1 MVSVTDKLSDFQLL
15 IFEVDSEENLVIS
28 RHKVLILTLYVLSFI
43 LTFLHFVGLSPEAI
57 ESVHFAF
64 LRGEEPTI
72 TPSRFLS
79 LAAVLYLYISAM
91 AFFSLFRNGRLP
103 NLIQKPKLPSLR
115 TRYKILLILS
125 ILFFTGLT
133 IAIVYI
139 SIISTF
145 FVIVALGP
153 LMYYIW
159 MFLEPF
165 FLLNGILVF
174 IDIIDADYPLEGYSR
189 YSLLALVVLSAIG
202 LFGPLIA
209 AILLGYNRASGEF
222 IEFSISN
229 FLNFSLFKPAIIS
242 YRSTLSGIIV
252 ISFMFMLIWFIKDRI
267 KGTESTRERK
277 KGILPFYMGFSIF
290 IISASIIPTIAST
303 SGSLGELT
311 SILDLLGLFLAII
324 LGIWR
329 VLGIEQR
336 MDPLVGIERLNPIE
350 QINCFHPYSKALVLF
365 VMSIWGFYYSL
376 ENAAIAVITGY
387 PDQLKIQQLELLA
400 GLIGLV
406 YIIILWRFKG
416 KPRSETPGILKQVPK
431 LMKTK
436 VQELKE
442 SF

>member
-1 MVSVTDKLSDFQLL
+1 MVNVTEKLSDFQLL
-15 IFEVDSEENLVIS
+15 VFEVDSEENLVIS
-28 RHKVLILTLYVLSFI
+28 RHKVLILTFYILSFI
-43 LTFLHFVGLSPEAI
+43 LTFLHFASLSPEAI
-57 ESVHFAF
+57 EGVHSAF
-64 LRGEEPTI
+64 LRGEEPAI
-72 TPSRFLS
+72 TPSSFLS

-91 AFFSLFRNGRLP
+91 ALFSLFKNGKLP
-103 NLIQKPKLPSLR
+103 NFLQKPKLPSFR

-125 ILFFTGLT
+125 TIFFTGLT
-133 IAIVYI
+133 VAIVYI

-153 LMYYIW
+153 LMFYIW

-165 FLLNGILVF
+165 FLLNGILIF
-174 IDIIDADYPLEGYSR
+174 IDIIDTDYPLESYSR
-189 YSLLALVVLSAIG
+189 YSLFALIILSVIG

-209 AILLGYNRASGEF
+209 AILLGFNRTSGEF
-222 IEFSISN
+222 IELSIFNS
-229 FLNFSLFKPAIIS
+229 FDFSLFKPAIAS
-242 YRSTLSGIIV
+242 YRSTLSGIVV
-252 ISFMFMLIWFIKDRI
+252 ISFMFMLLWFIKDHI
-267 KGTESTRERK
+267 KGTEPTRERK
-277 KGILPFYMGFSIF
+277 KGILPFYLGFSLL
-290 IISASIIPTIAST
+290 IISTSMIPIIASS
-303 SGSLGELT
+303 SGSLAELT

-324 LGIWR
+324 LGVWR

-336 MDPLVGIERLNPIE
+336 MEPLNGIERVNPIE
-350 QINCFHPYSKALVLF
+350 RINCLHPYSKTLVLF

-416 KPRSETPGILKQVPK
+416 KPRSEAPGILKQAPE
-431 LMKTK
+431 LIKTK